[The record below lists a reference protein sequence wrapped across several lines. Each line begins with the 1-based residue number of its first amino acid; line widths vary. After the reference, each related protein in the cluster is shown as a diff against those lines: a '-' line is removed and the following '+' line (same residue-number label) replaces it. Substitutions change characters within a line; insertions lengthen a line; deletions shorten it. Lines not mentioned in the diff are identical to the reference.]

1 MAKLKIKELK
11 YIVMEGG
18 GARGTAYLGAV
29 RALEN
34 QLKELVESDTCNYQ
48 KAVITGR
55 KHGIMDYL
63 AKDDNGKYVPII
75 KGVSG
80 SSAGAITTFAITL
93 GLNSEEIEEVLN
105 FEFKNFLSEIDPGK
119 YRMIGND
126 SSLKVGRDKGD
137 VLGANAESFAY
148 DLNKDKTEIKQDGLL
163 KVERKFIFNMIIKV
177 VGDGLI
183 SNINQLLKF
192 FSSFKVVSNFT
203 SDIQKYITQ
212 NSKIGESAA
221 NVATQATKYAASKV
235 LYSMLSKFVFSK
247 MSKKFGM
254 TLKEESVITLFADN
268 GVFSGFQVREFFYDL
283 LLYAATRD
291 TYFQKEMLKYYSSNK
306 FNGKDLDKLFK
317 ENSDCF
323 KDFKIQNRSKTF
335 KKNIDFGKETDEIF
349 KHLQDLSFQEFW
361 EITKIEFAV
370 GVSNYSAGKPLYFS
384 DIYTPHF
391 RVLEAVAASMNIP
404 PIKPILNTSNV
415 IIGSRIKDEGYKVS
429 DKFGKNTIDIDKV
442 DFNDEK
448 VDLSENI
455 DAYNF
460 YEHIVKLC
468 LREELLKDIELENP
482 YVDVNNNI
490 DLQTFLPKLMQL
502 VIGDKYGDDKKP
514 KEKREVGDRKIKK
527 VFFDGYNYD
536 ITDKVLKFYY
546 NAQFKGLLID
556 GGYYNNIPYNYFRD
570 CILKNLDGVLAIKL
584 DNSFPADLIS
594 SLNKNHSNS
603 FIQIIKLEKLI
614 DDDLYSQ
621 SSNPKVNAEYEK
633 LITSVRLDLYENY
646 LIDSDITQKSLDRNA
661 ILKLMEQMVK
671 AYKNNKS
678 TIWLKKK
685 SILSIALEGY
695 SFGAERGQVREIG
708 DNNHIIPL
716 YSYGV
721 DTFDFDMKKVKPMA
735 KMAQTMAEKGVK
747 NYFKDDNQ
755 QKATK

>member
-1 MAKLKIKELK
+1 
-11 YIVMEGG
+11 MEGG
-18 GARGTAYLGAV
+18 GAKGTAYLGAV
-29 RALEN
+29 KELEN
-34 QLKELVESDTCNYQ
+34 QLKELVEKDTTGVYQ
-48 KAVITGR
+48 KAVISGR

-63 AKDDNGKYVPII
+63 VKDDNGEYVPII

-93 GLNSEEIEEVLN
+93 GLNYEEIEEVLK

-126 SSLKVGRDKGD
+126 SSLKVGKDKGD
-137 VLGANAESFAY
+137 VLGASAESFAY

-212 NSKIGESAA
+212 KTKIGDNTA
-221 NVATQATKYAASKV
+221 NVATQASKYAASQV
-235 LYSMLSKFVFSK
+235 FYSMLSMLVFSK

-283 LLYAATRD
+283 LLYATTRD

-306 FNGKDLDKLFK
+306 FKGKDIDKLFK
-317 ENSDCF
+317 ENSNCF

-349 KHLQDLSFQEFW
+349 KHMQDMSFQEFW

-429 DKFGKNTIDIDKV
+429 NKFGKNINDINTV
-442 DFNDEK
+442 DFYGDK

-460 YEHIVKLC
+460 YEFLVKKL
-468 LREELLKDIELENP
+468 LHQELFLDGIF
-482 YVDVNNNI
+482 VDTNNGI
-490 DLQTFLPKLMQL
+490 DLHTFLPTLMKL
-502 VIGDKYGDDKKP
+502 VIGDKYDENRKVKDKRVPESGKTNSV
-514 KEKREVGDRKIKK
+514 ELNGEYYEINNNILR
-527 VFFDGYNYD
+527 
-536 ITDKVLKFYY
+536 FYY

-570 CILKNLDGVLAIKL
+570 CVLKNLDGLLAIKL

-594 SLNKNHSNS
+594 SLNEKHSNS
-603 FIQIIKLEKLI
+603 FIQIINLEKLI

-621 SSNPKVNAEYEK
+621 SSNPNVNAEYEK

-646 LIDSDITQKSLDRNA
+646 LKDSDITQKALDRNA

-671 AYKNNKS
+671 AYKKNKS
-678 TIWLKKK
+678 TIWLHKK
-685 SILSIALEGY
+685 SILSIAMEGY
-695 SFGAERGQVREIG
+695 SFGAERAQVRGIK
-708 DNNHIIPL
+708 DNEHIIPL

-721 DTFDFDMKKVKPMA
+721 GTFDFDMKKVNPMA
-735 KMAQTMAEKGVK
+735 KMAQEKAAKHVK
-747 NYFKDDNQ
+747 EYFEN
-755 QKATK
+755 